1 MLFVLPSTSP
11 ANAAVPWEERLRWF
25 RALRELDVTELRI
38 REAAR
43 AVVLDH
49 DDRVLL
55 TRFEF
60 RDGREVW
67 TTVGGGLEPGE
78 TYEDAARRELVEEA
92 GLEVES
98 VGACIWTRDHL
109 IPDPISFDMQRERFF
124 LVRTPP
130 FEPRPALSWAELN
143 GEGMTAIRWWT
154 VDEILAAG
162 GDAVRPTSS
171 GQLAPPA
178 PRARPTR
185 RADRRGRVRAL

>member
-1 MLFVLPSTSP
+1 M
-11 ANAAVPWEERLRWF
+11 
-25 RALRELDVTELRI
+25 TEHRI

-43 AVVLDH
+43 VVVLDH

-60 RDGREVW
+60 RDGRQVW
-67 TTVGGGLEPGE
+67 TTVGGGVEPGE

-98 VGACIWTRDHL
+98 VGPCIWTRDHL

-124 LVRTPP
+124 LVRAPA

-143 GEGMTAIRWWT
+143 AEGMTAIRWWT
-154 VDEILAAG
+154 VGEIVAAEETRFG
-162 GDAVRPTSS
+162 PRRLGSLLRLLLER
-171 GQLAPPA
+171 GPPA
-178 PRARPTR
+178 EPI
-185 RADRRGRVRAL
+185 DVGV